1 MFGFEEHCGNCRWA
15 NMVQRQMVGGRNQF
29 EMPGNLLQ
37 ESLCLASASHSLCI
51 KYEGT
56 GGLLA
61 EASRTEGQ
69 LCKSRSHLTSRQAQ
83 REVRDRI
90 EPRTPCL
97 GGNTMIAGDEN
108 LTLFVLTPKYRVADV
123 GWFRHCEW
131 CGQRDGPV
139 VGDCILDEKSRVR
152 LWTSS

>member
-29 EMPGNLLQ
+29 EMPGNLLR
-37 ESLCLASASHSLCI
+37 ESLWLASASHYLCI

-69 LCKSRSHLTSRQAQ
+69 LCNSCSHLTSRQAQ

-90 EPRTPCL
+90 EPRTP
-97 GGNTMIAGDEN
+97 
-108 LTLFVLTPKYRVADV
+108 
-123 GWFRHCEW
+123 
-131 CGQRDGPV
+131 
-139 VGDCILDEKSRVR
+139 
-152 LWTSS
+152 